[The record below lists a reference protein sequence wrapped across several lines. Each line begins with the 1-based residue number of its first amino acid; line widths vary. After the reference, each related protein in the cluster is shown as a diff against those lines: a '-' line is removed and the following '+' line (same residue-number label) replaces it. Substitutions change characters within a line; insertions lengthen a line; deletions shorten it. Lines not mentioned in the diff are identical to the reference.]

1 MFEHSS
7 VTFSTSA
14 NGVFAG
20 FAYLKKSDDSIVVED
35 KEAFYKFVNGQL
47 EMFTEYCNGS
57 VFMAIADLP
66 DGTEDSLGEIY
77 SETRN
82 SYYDLMKALPRGK
95 DRVQYYELQNDI
107 FGQLGF
113 TSNKWAIAVEKEI
126 KKQDKYLGFKEKRQ
140 SSKTRDTTSKKKENK
155 MEKIYVNQEGLVMI
169 VSKEDKPV
177 NPIANFVEFCP
188 LQCREKEVFFISN
201 NFEMMNLE
209 VPKGAKAFQMVYF
222 VEKAGKLQAVK
233 STKRYKGKVLGFAFT
248 AEEMSEKELIELV
261 NDDLS
266 VFQEYLDG
274 KVYHVVMTDIDEC
287 EEDIIDNIYEDSKS
301 TKGHPLML
309 ALKKKKKGKK
319 LYRSQ
324 LDDDF
329 DPEVLPWVE
338 TKRDKDGYILSWQE
352 VFDEE

>member
-1 MFEHSS
+1 
-7 VTFSTSA
+7 
-14 NGVFAG
+14 
-20 FAYLKKSDDSIVVED
+20 
-35 KEAFYKFVNGQL
+35 
-47 EMFTEYCNGS
+47 
-57 VFMAIADLP
+57 
-66 DGTEDSLGEIY
+66 
-77 SETRN
+77 
-82 SYYDLMKALPRGK
+82 
-95 DRVQYYELQNDI
+95 
-107 FGQLGF
+107 
-113 TSNKWAIAVEKEI
+113 
-126 KKQDKYLGFKEKRQ
+126 
-140 SSKTRDTTSKKKENK
+140 

-222 VEKAGKLQAVK
+222 VEKAGKLKAVK
-233 STKRYKGKVLGFAFT
+233 STKRHKGKILGFAFT

-338 TKRDKDGYILSWQE
+338 TRRDENGYILSWQE
-352 VFDEE
+352 VFDED

>member
-1 MFEHSS
+1 M
-7 VTFSTSA
+7 
-14 NGVFAG
+14 N
-20 FAYLKKSDDSIVVED
+20 
-35 KEAFYKFVNGQL
+35 
-47 EMFTEYCNGS
+47 
-57 VFMAIADLP
+57 
-66 DGTEDSLGEIY
+66 
-77 SETRN
+77 
-82 SYYDLMKALPRGK
+82 
-95 DRVQYYELQNDI
+95 
-107 FGQLGF
+107 
-113 TSNKWAIAVEKEI
+113 
-126 KKQDKYLGFKEKRQ
+126 
-140 SSKTRDTTSKKKENK
+140 
-155 MEKIYVNQEGLVMI
+155 MEKCYVNQEGQVLI
-169 VSKEDKPV
+169 IKKEEHPI

-188 LQCREKEVFFISN
+188 LHCREDGNIFFISDH
-201 NFEMMNLE
+201 FKMMDREL
-209 VPKGAKAFQMVYF
+209 PKGAKAFQMVYF

-338 TKRDKDGYILSWQE
+338 TERDENGYILSWE
-352 VFDEE
+352 DIFES